1 MLKLLRVTV
10 GKGLQIYT
18 LADAYQGP
26 VVLRCT
32 LEKCCLLRVMVGK
45 CNISWLMI
53 GAMVPVVSGGEM
65 DTDGH

>member
-1 MLKLLRVTV
+1 MYQESVVAMYTDGDLGVSV
-10 GKGLQIYT
+10 GGNMCL
-18 LADAYQGP
+18 GP
-26 VVLRCT
+26 IGDV
-32 LEKCCLLRVMVGK
+32 ELLRVMVGK